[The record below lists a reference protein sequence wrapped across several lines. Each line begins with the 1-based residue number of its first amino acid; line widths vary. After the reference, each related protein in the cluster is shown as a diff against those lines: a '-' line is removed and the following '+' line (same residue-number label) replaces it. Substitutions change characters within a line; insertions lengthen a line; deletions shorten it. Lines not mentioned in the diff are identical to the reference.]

1 MGPDRRGKGH
11 VVASLA
17 LLAVLGGY
25 AVWTWGDRF
34 YAPDAPAAAD
44 TLAST
49 TAPPSMSDRP
59 SGIETLP
66 PFTGRRGPLFPPQDV
81 VTGPLDPMAI
91 ADAWVEED
99 RGRPM
104 GLGSG
109 AKVPDELQHYEDDR
123 RFLAV
128 QMAAAEESNLELPH
142 DDAAVIEM
150 LRAGTLVEIPALT
163 ADHVLYEVGED
174 ISDDPMA
181 HYDVEAR
188 KDVPLFPSAA
198 ALETERARLQQAS
211 LGAYTR
217 RERIQ
222 AETRLKLLATYY
234 DDPGLRDQLL
244 GEGASVA
251 ALASNWDGLSYDLK
265 DPAQRRRFK
274 VRLLSCV
281 RPEARDV
288 LLALAKE
295 YHARFH
301 RLLPVTSL
309 VRSRRYQRRLG
320 SVNGNATNVDMPP
333 HTTGCAF
340 DVSFRY
346 MAADEQQLIFDRM
359 AQLEREGRVEALRER
374 RNHVHVYVFP
384 AGRPPSEATIAELLD
399 DVEAARGA
407 ARGR

>member
-1 MGPDRRGKGH
+1 MGPDRRRSGH
-11 VVASLA
+11 IVASAA

-34 YAPDAPAAAD
+34 YPTGAAAD
-44 TLAST
+44 ALAST
-49 TAPPSMSDRP
+49 NPPSTGAP
-59 SGIETLP
+59 STGIEILP
-66 PFTGRRGPLFPPQDV
+66 PFAGRRGPLFPPQDV

-163 ADHVLYEVGED
+163 TDHVLYEVGED

-181 HYDVEAR
+181 HYDVDAR

-198 ALETERARLQQAS
+198 ALETERARLQQVARSAS
-211 LGAYTR
+211 K
-217 RERIQ
+217 RERIK

-234 DDPGLRDQLL
+234 EDPRLRDQLL
-244 GEGASVA
+244 REGASVA
-251 ALASNWDGLSYDLK
+251 ALAANWDGLSYDLK

-281 RPEARDV
+281 RPEAREV
-288 LLALAKE
+288 LVALARE

-320 SVNGNATNVDMPP
+320 SINGNATKVDMPP

-346 MAADEQQLIFDRM
+346 MAADEQQLVFDRM
-359 AQLEREGRVEALRER
+359 AQLEREGKVEALRER

-384 AGRPPSEATIAELLD
+384 AGRPPSETTIAQLLD

>member
-1 MGPDRRGKGH
+1 MGPEPRRKGH
-11 VVASLA
+11 VAASLA

-34 YAPDAPAAAD
+34 YAADAQAGLPS
-44 TLAST
+44 TQGEGRASAGMPY
-49 TAPPSMSDRP
+49 TAVES
-59 SGIETLP
+59 LP
-66 PFTGRRGPLFPPQDV
+66 PFAGGRAALYPPRDV
-81 VTGPLDPMAI
+81 VTGPLDPLAV

-104 GLGSG
+104 GLGAG
-109 AKVPDELQHYEDDR
+109 ANVPDELKHYEDDR

-128 QMAAAEESNLELPH
+128 QMAAAQESELELPH
-142 DDAAVIEM
+142 DAAAVVQM
-150 LRAGTLVEIPALT
+150 LRAGTLVEVPALT
-163 ADHVLYEVGED
+163 TDHVLYEVGED
-174 ISDDPMA
+174 TTDDPMA

-198 ALETERARLQQAS
+198 DLDAERSRLLAASTTGAR
-211 LGAYTR
+211 R
-217 RERIQ
+217 DRIR
-222 AETRLKLLATYY
+222 AESRLKLLATYY
-234 DDPGLRDQLL
+234 DDPAQRERLLR
-244 GEGASVA
+244 EGADVA
-251 ALASNWDGLSYDLK
+251 SLAANWDGRSYDLN
-265 DPAQRRRFK
+265 DPAQRQQFK
-274 VRLLSCV
+274 IRLLSCV

-288 LLALAKE
+288 LVALARE

-320 SVNGNATNVDMPP
+320 TVNGNATKVDMPP

-346 MAADEQQLIFDRM
+346 MDKDEQQLLYDRL
-359 AQLEREGRVEALRER
+359 AGLEREGKVEVLRER
-374 RNHVHVYVFP
+374 RNHVHIYVFP
-384 AGRPPSEATIAELLD
+384 AGRRPSEATVAQLLD